1 MSERK
6 YRLIMLINGT
16 QTTRDVMLDSTQPV
30 IDILNWPEDE
40 YDFRA
45 KLKKVF
51 VPRDDGVEEQIY

>member
-1 MSERK
+1 
-6 YRLIMLINGT
+6 
-16 QTTRDVMLDSTQPV
+16 MLDSTQPV